1 MRPLLANLE
10 KPIPKLAVDANR
22 IDIEGSGVVKGSFN
36 IKNAGEGEL
45 AGKIASGAGFLNFF
59 PDFFSGNDININY
72 SLNLE
77 GLKGGRRAEAVI
89 TSNGGEKQLIFD
101 IKVNPPDIT
110 ASCGT
115 KISTLEHFLD
125 YVRKSPVASR
135 QLFMRRDFLM
145 WLFNM
150 GYPSMDI
157 YEKFAS
163 DPNKERAV
171 DNFLV
176 FNGLKNKAK
185 LLLPERDMM
194 LTIPPWES
202 AVTGGIKIKRSTWGY
217 VEGSLSLKTP
227 VDWLKLDS
235 AKITGASFDEDNTAE
250 ISYIILPEELK
261 KRDMAHIELEC
272 SEKQSLYIHARPAP
286 AFEAGLDRESYSFE
300 DKGKLIVK
308 NNTGKDLM
316 IDIFC
321 ENFIKFE
328 AKRYYISRQ
337 AEINFDI
344 KFGSFKAATLALKKQ
359 LYASSKMH
367 VSAACGGR
375 NTVKEL
381 SLKLWAH

>member
-1 MRPLLANLE
+1 MNSLLSHLE
-10 KPIPKLAVDANR
+10 KPIPRLTLDVSR
-22 IDIEGSGVVKGSFN
+22 IDIEGAGVVKGSFK
-36 IKNAGEGEL
+36 IKNTGEGEL
-45 AGKIASGAGFLNFF
+45 VGRIVSGAGFL
-59 PDFFSGNDININY
+59 DFSPEVFSGNDININY

-77 GLKGGRRAEAVI
+77 GIRSGRRAEAVI
-89 TSNGGEKQLIFD
+89 TSNGGEKPLVFD
-101 IKVNPPDIT
+101 IKINPPDIT
-110 ASCGT
+110 CPCGT

-150 GYPSMDI
+150 GYSSMDV
-157 YEKFAS
+157 YERFAS

-176 FNGLKNKAK
+176 FNSLKNKAK
-185 LLLPERDMM
+185 LLLPEKDIM
-194 LTIPPWES
+194 LAIPPWES
-202 AVTGGIKIKRSTWGY
+202 AITGGIKIKRSTWGY

-235 AKITGASFDEDNTAE
+235 TKITGANFNEDNAAE

-272 SEKQSLYIHARPAP
+272 DNPQSMYIHARPAP
-286 AFEAGLDRESYSFE
+286 AFEAKLDRESYSFE
-300 DKGKLIVK
+300 DSGKLIVK

-316 IDIFC
+316 IDIYC

-328 AKRYYISRQ
+328 AKRYFISKQ
-337 AEINFDI
+337 AEIDFDI

-367 VSAACGGR
+367 VSAVSGGR

-381 SLKLWAH
+381 SMKLWAH